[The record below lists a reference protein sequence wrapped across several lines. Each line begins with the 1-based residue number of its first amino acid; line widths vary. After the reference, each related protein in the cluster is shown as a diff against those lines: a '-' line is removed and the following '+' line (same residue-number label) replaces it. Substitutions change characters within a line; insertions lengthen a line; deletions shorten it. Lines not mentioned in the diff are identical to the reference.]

1 MCVVFGGAE
10 TLEVV
15 FFCGSTQLD
24 VSNKVLKAYNSLVKL
39 GASTHGVDKMQ
50 DRTARKN
57 FLKFLKIRDSGSI
70 DSHSQPAMTKR

>member
-24 VSNKVLKAYNSLVKL
+24 VLNKVLKAYNSLVKL

-57 FLKFLKIRDSGSI
+57 FLKIRDSGSI